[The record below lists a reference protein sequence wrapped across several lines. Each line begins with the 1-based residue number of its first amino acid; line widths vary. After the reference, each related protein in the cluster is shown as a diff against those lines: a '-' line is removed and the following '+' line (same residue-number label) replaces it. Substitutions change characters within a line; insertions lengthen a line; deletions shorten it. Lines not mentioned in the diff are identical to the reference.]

1 MKTLTINV
9 EIILLVDKGGKEFG
23 NEKVDDK
30 LHVSPAFIYLA
41 YERTP
46 IK

>member
-1 MKTLTINV
+1 M
-9 EIILLVDKGGKEFG
+9 ILLMYKGGKGIG